1 MKKWII
7 GAAVFFIAG
16 VICTAGIT
24 KRLGGGDKD
33 VVESYYA
40 ELVNDNSELKKLE
53 KEIVANKGNLYELDG
68 RFSSYNRLSTD
79 YYSDATNKANSI
91 RDAALK
97 AKVNEWVTNSR
108 VEHSTRIAELTRL
121 LGMLRDKQI
130 TQTDYHLAVKIAM
143 TLPMIEKYQRDNL
156 PSDAEYQKLMKELDE
171 TIRKLQG
178 MAKK

>member
-7 GAAVFFIAG
+7 GAAVVVVAG
-16 VICTAGIT
+16 VICMSGIS

-33 VVESYYA
+33 VVEAYYA

-53 KEIVANKGNLYELDG
+53 KEIAANKGNLYELEG
-68 RFSSYNRLSTD
+68 RFNSYNRLSTD
-79 YYSDATNKANSI
+79 YYSDATNKANTI
-91 RDAALK
+91 RDATLK
-97 AKVNEWVTNSR
+97 TMVNEWVTNSR
-108 VEHSTRIAELTRL
+108 VQYGTRITELTRL

-171 TIRKLQG
+171 TIKKLQG